1 MMKVLIQFLKS
12 RFFWINISVIFIVI
26 IMSIGLV
33 YKWLDSYTDHGNSV
47 SVPDLKGMNIQ
58 KVNDFLRT
66 KNLSFKIADSSVYL
80 LDQKPGTIVEQDPQ
94 PDEKVKQGRTIY
106 LTITRSSAPMV
117 KVPALK
123 DVSLRQAEAIL
134 AASGLRMGEQIFKP
148 DLAKN
153 AVLSMMINGR
163 ELKAGTDVPK
173 GSAIDLIVGDGLGN
187 TIVTVPSLIGL
198 TYDEAL
204 FVLKGSSLN
213 IGSLFFD
220 GVIKDT
226 LNAKIYDQNPAPDNY
241 TINQGEAIDLYL
253 RP

>member
-1 MMKVLIQFLKS
+1 MKELIRFLKS
-12 RFFWINISVIFIVI
+12 RIFWINALVIIIVI

-33 YKWLDSYTDHGNSV
+33 YKWLDSFTDHGNSV
-47 SVPDLKGMNIQ
+47 SVPDLKGMNIK
-58 KVNDFLRT
+58 KVDDFLKT

-94 PDEKVKQGRTIY
+94 PNEKVKQGRTIY

-153 AVLSMMINGR
+153 AVLSMMINGKD
-163 ELKAGTDVPK
+163 LKAGTDVPK

-187 TIVTVPSLIGL
+187 TVVTVPSLIGL

-226 LNAKIYDQNPAPDNY
+226 LNAKIYDQNPAPDNN

-253 RP
+253 RR

>member
-1 MMKVLIQFLKS
+1 MKELIRFLKS
-12 RFFWINISVIFIVI
+12 RIFWINALVIFIVI

-33 YKWLDSYTDHGNSV
+33 YKWLDSFTDHGNSV
-47 SVPDLKGMNIQ
+47 SVPDLKGMNIK
-58 KVNDFLRT
+58 KVDGFLKT

-163 ELKAGTDVPK
+163 DLKAGTDVPK

-187 TIVTVPSLIGL
+187 TVITVPSLIGL

-226 LNAKIYDQNPAPDNY
+226 LNAKIYDQNPAPDNN
-241 TINQGEAIDLYL
+241 TINQGDAIDLYL

>member
-1 MMKVLIQFLKS
+1 MMKALIQFLKS

-226 LNAKIYDQNPAPDNY
+226 LNAKIYDQNPAPDNN

>member
-1 MMKVLIQFLKS
+1 MKELIRFLKS
-12 RFFWINISVIFIVI
+12 RIFWINALVIFIVI

-33 YKWLDSYTDHGNSV
+33 YKWLDSFTDHGNSV
-47 SVPDLKGMNIQ
+47 SVPDLKGMNIK
-58 KVNDFLRT
+58 KVNDFLKT

-163 ELKAGTDVPK
+163 DLKAGTDVPK

-187 TIVTVPSLIGL
+187 TVITVPSLIGL

-226 LNAKIYDQNPAPDNY
+226 LNAKIYDQNPAPDNN
-241 TINQGEAIDLYL
+241 TINQGDAIDLYL

>member
-1 MMKVLIQFLKS
+1 MKELIRFLKS
-12 RFFWINISVIFIVI
+12 RIFWINALVIIIVI

-33 YKWLDSYTDHGNSV
+33 YKWLDSFTDHGNSV
-47 SVPDLKGMNIQ
+47 SVPDLKGMNIK
-58 KVNDFLRT
+58 KVDDFLKT

-94 PDEKVKQGRTIY
+94 PNEKVKQGRTIY

-134 AASGLRMGEQIFKP
+134 AASGLRMGEQIFKH

-153 AVLSMMINGR
+153 AVLSMMINGKD
-163 ELKAGTDVPK
+163 LKAGTDVPK

-187 TIVTVPSLIGL
+187 TVVTVPSLIGL

-226 LNAKIYDQNPAPDNY
+226 LNAKIYDQNPAPDNN

>member
-226 LNAKIYDQNPAPDNY
+226 LNAKIYDQNPAPDNN

>member
-1 MMKVLIQFLKS
+1 MKELIRFLKS
-12 RFFWINISVIFIVI
+12 RIFWINALVIFIVI

-33 YKWLDSYTDHGNSV
+33 YKWLDSFTDHGNSV
-47 SVPDLKGMNIQ
+47 SVPDLKGMNIK
-58 KVNDFLRT
+58 KVDGFLKT

-163 ELKAGTDVPK
+163 DLKAGTDVPK

-187 TIVTVPSLIGL
+187 TVVTVPSLIGL

-226 LNAKIYDQNPAPDNY
+226 LNAKIYDQNPAPDNN
-241 TINQGEAIDLYL
+241 TINQGDAIDLYL

>member
-1 MMKVLIQFLKS
+1 MKELIRFLKS
-12 RFFWINISVIFIVI
+12 RIFWINALVIFIVI

-33 YKWLDSYTDHGNSV
+33 YKWLDSFTDHGNSV
-47 SVPDLKGMNIQ
+47 SVPDLKGMNIK
-58 KVNDFLRT
+58 KVNDFLKT

-163 ELKAGTDVPK
+163 DLKAGTDVPK

-187 TIVTVPSLIGL
+187 TVVTVPSLIGL

-226 LNAKIYDQNPAPDNY
+226 LNAKIYDQKPAPDNN
-241 TINQGEAIDLYL
+241 TINQGDAIDLYL

>member
-1 MMKVLIQFLKS
+1 
-12 RFFWINISVIFIVI
+12 
-26 IMSIGLV
+26 MSIGLV
-33 YKWLDSYTDHGNSV
+33 YKWLDSFTDHGNSV
-47 SVPDLKGMNIQ
+47 SVPDLKGMNIK
-58 KVNDFLRT
+58 KVDDFLKT

-94 PDEKVKQGRTIY
+94 PNEKVKQGRTIY

-153 AVLSMMINGR
+153 AVLSMMINGKD
-163 ELKAGTDVPK
+163 LKAGTDVPK

-187 TIVTVPSLIGL
+187 TVVTVPSLIGL

-226 LNAKIYDQNPAPDNY
+226 LNAKIYDQNPAPDNN

>member
-1 MMKVLIQFLKS
+1 MKELIRFLKS
-12 RFFWINISVIFIVI
+12 RIFWINALVIFIVI

-33 YKWLDSYTDHGNSV
+33 YKWLDSFTDHGNSV
-47 SVPDLKGMNIQ
+47 SVPDLKGMNIK
-58 KVNDFLRT
+58 KVDGFLKT

-163 ELKAGTDVPK
+163 DLKAGTDVPK
-173 GSAIDLIVGDGLGN
+173 GSAIDLIVGDRLGN
-187 TIVTVPSLIGL
+187 TVVTVPSLIGL

-226 LNAKIYDQNPAPDNY
+226 LNAKIYDQNPAPDNN
-241 TINQGEAIDLYL
+241 TINQGDAIDLYL

>member
-1 MMKVLIQFLKS
+1 MMKALIQFLKS

-163 ELKAGTDVPK
+163 DLKAGTDVPK

-226 LNAKIYDQNPAPDNY
+226 LNAKIYDQNPAPDNN

>member
-1 MMKVLIQFLKS
+1 MKELIRFLKS
-12 RFFWINISVIFIVI
+12 RIFWINALVIIIVI

-33 YKWLDSYTDHGNSV
+33 YKWLDSFTDHGNSV
-47 SVPDLKGMNIQ
+47 SVPDLKGMNIK
-58 KVNDFLRT
+58 KVDDFLKT

-153 AVLSMMINGR
+153 AVLSMMINGKD
-163 ELKAGTDVPK
+163 LKAGTDVPK

-187 TIVTVPSLIGL
+187 TVVTVPSLIGL

-226 LNAKIYDQNPAPDNY
+226 LNATIYDQNPAPDNN

>member
-1 MMKVLIQFLKS
+1 MKELIRFLKS
-12 RFFWINISVIFIVI
+12 RIFWINALVIFIVI

-33 YKWLDSYTDHGNSV
+33 YKWLDSFTDHGNSV
-47 SVPDLKGMNIQ
+47 SVPDLKGMNIK
-58 KVNDFLRT
+58 KVNDFLKT

-163 ELKAGTDVPK
+163 DLKAGTDVPK

-187 TIVTVPSLIGL
+187 TVVTIPSLIGL

-226 LNAKIYDQNPAPDNY
+226 LNAKIYDQNPAPDNN
-241 TINQGEAIDLYL
+241 TINQGDAIDLYL

>member
-1 MMKVLIQFLKS
+1 MIKALIQFLKT
-12 RFFWINISVIFIVI
+12 RFFWINILVIFTVI

-58 KVNDFLRT
+58 KVNNFLRT

-163 ELKAGTDVPK
+163 DLKAGTDVPK

-226 LNAKIYDQNPAPDNY
+226 LNAKIYDQNPAPDNN

>member
-1 MMKVLIQFLKS
+1 MMKALIQFLKS

-163 ELKAGTDVPK
+163 DLKAGTDVPK

-226 LNAKIYDQNPAPDNY
+226 LNAKIYDQNPAPDNN
-241 TINQGEAIDLYL
+241 TINQGKPLIYI
-253 RP
+253 

>member
-1 MMKVLIQFLKS
+1 MKELIRFLKS
-12 RFFWINISVIFIVI
+12 RIFWINALVIIIVI

-33 YKWLDSYTDHGNSV
+33 YKWLDSFTDHGNSV
-47 SVPDLKGMNIQ
+47 SVPDLKGMNIK
-58 KVNDFLRT
+58 KVDDFLKT

-94 PDEKVKQGRTIY
+94 PNEKVKQGRTIY

-153 AVLSMMINGR
+153 AVLSMMINGKD
-163 ELKAGTDVPK
+163 LKAGTDVPK

-187 TIVTVPSLIGL
+187 TVVTVPSLIGL

-226 LNAKIYDQNPAPDNY
+226 LNAKIYDQNPAPDNN

>member
-1 MMKVLIQFLKS
+1 MKELIRFLKS
-12 RFFWINISVIFIVI
+12 LVSWINALVIFIVI

-33 YKWLDSYTDHGNSV
+33 YKWLDSFTDHGNSV
-47 SVPDLKGMNIQ
+47 SVPDLKGMNIK
-58 KVNDFLRT
+58 KVNDFLKT

-163 ELKAGTDVPK
+163 DLKAGTDVPK

-187 TIVTVPSLIGL
+187 TVVTVPSLIGL

-226 LNAKIYDQNPAPDNY
+226 LNAKIYDQNPAPDNN
-241 TINQGEAIDLYL
+241 TINQGDAIDLYL

>member
-1 MMKVLIQFLKS
+1 MIKALIQFLKT
-12 RFFWINISVIFIVI
+12 RFFWINILVIFTVI

-163 ELKAGTDVPK
+163 DLKAGTDVPK

-226 LNAKIYDQNPAPDNY
+226 LNAKIYDQNPAPDNN

>member
-1 MMKVLIQFLKS
+1 MIKALIQFLKT
-12 RFFWINISVIFIVI
+12 RFFWINILVIFTVI

-226 LNAKIYDQNPAPDNY
+226 LNAKIYDQNPAPDNN

>member
-1 MMKVLIQFLKS
+1 MIKALIQFLKT
-12 RFFWINISVIFIVI
+12 RFFWINILVIFTVI

-58 KVNDFLRT
+58 KINDFLRT

-163 ELKAGTDVPK
+163 DLKAGTDVPK

-226 LNAKIYDQNPAPDNY
+226 LNAKIYDQNPAPDNN

>member
-1 MMKVLIQFLKS
+1 MKVLIQFLKS

-173 GSAIDLIVGDGLGN
+173 GSAIDLIFGDGLGN

-226 LNAKIYDQNPAPDNY
+226 LNAKIYDQNPAPDNN

>member
-1 MMKVLIQFLKS
+1 MKELIRFLKS
-12 RFFWINISVIFIVI
+12 RIFWINALVIFIVI

-33 YKWLDSYTDHGNSV
+33 YKWLDSFTDHGNSV
-47 SVPDLKGMNIQ
+47 SVPDLKGMNIK
-58 KVNDFLRT
+58 KVDSFLKT

-163 ELKAGTDVPK
+163 DLKAGTDVPK

-187 TIVTVPSLIGL
+187 TVITVPSLIGL

-226 LNAKIYDQNPAPDNY
+226 LNAKIYDQNPAPDNN
-241 TINQGEAIDLYL
+241 TINQGDAIDLYL

>member
-1 MMKVLIQFLKS
+1 MKELIRFLKS
-12 RFFWINISVIFIVI
+12 RIFWINALVIFIVI

-33 YKWLDSYTDHGNSV
+33 YKWLDSFTDHGNSV
-47 SVPDLKGMNIQ
+47 SVPDLKGMNIK
-58 KVNDFLRT
+58 KVDSFLKT

-163 ELKAGTDVPK
+163 DLKAGTDVPK

-187 TIVTVPSLIGL
+187 TVVTVPSLIGL

-226 LNAKIYDQNPAPDNY
+226 LNAKIYDQNPAPDNN
-241 TINQGEAIDLYL
+241 TINQGDAIDLYL

>member
-1 MMKVLIQFLKS
+1 MKELIRFLKS
-12 RFFWINISVIFIVI
+12 RIFWINALVIFIVM

-33 YKWLDSYTDHGNSV
+33 YKWLDSFTDHGNSV
-47 SVPDLKGMNIQ
+47 SVPDLKGMNIK
-58 KVNDFLRT
+58 KVNDFLKT

-163 ELKAGTDVPK
+163 DLKAGTDVPK

-187 TIVTVPSLIGL
+187 TVITVPSLIGL

-226 LNAKIYDQNPAPDNY
+226 LNAKIYDQNPAPDNN
-241 TINQGEAIDLYL
+241 TINQGDAIDLYL

>member
-1 MMKVLIQFLKS
+1 MKALIQFLKS

-163 ELKAGTDVPK
+163 DLKAGTDVPK

-226 LNAKIYDQNPAPDNY
+226 LNAKIYDQNPAPDNN